1 MKGRNRAQE
10 IVMPR
15 QIAMY
20 LMREETGASL
30 AEIGRALGGRDHTTV
45 IHGIEKIEAR
55 LQEDSALR
63 TRVISI
69 REALLTAP

>member
-1 MKGRNRAQE
+1 
-10 IVMPR
+10 MPR

-30 AEIGRALGGRDHTTV
+30 AEIGARIGGRDHTTV

-55 LQEDSALR
+55 LLEDPALR
-63 TRVISI
+63 AQLLGI
-69 REALLTAP
+69 REGLLTAR